1 MQMFIL
7 YPVRWY
13 EQLLLNQ
20 RDVVGMND
28 LVLYIND
35 CAVSICTAASAIE
48 RLYSICTY
56 GRIGLLFLP
65 TLLTHPALKQSHAC
79 VIDSTLDMCSV
90 DKSLHMRCSLH
101 GFCLRVVVTPSPQYH
116 STLQSTNHR
125 YQTGV
130 ALGYTPTLSSIGP
143 RPAHDHFLTRQRRY
157 RWHGCYRPCYP

>member
-1 MQMFIL
+1 MQMFSL

-28 LVLYIND
+28 LVLSIND

-90 DKSLHMRCSLH
+90 DICLHML
-101 GFCLRVVVTPSPQYH
+101 
-116 STLQSTNHR
+116 
-125 YQTGV
+125 
-130 ALGYTPTLSSIGP
+130 AP
-143 RPAHDHFLTRQRRY
+143 RFLFAR
-157 RWHGCYRPCYP
+157 GCYTVTSIPFNSAIHESSLPDWCCSWVYTHTFFHRSSASA